1 MLNIILF
8 GPPGAGKGTQSEML
22 MKRYN
27 LNYISTG
34 EVLREEIR
42 KQTPLGMKAKA
53 IIESGGLVDDEIIV
67 QIMGNFM
74 RGVNKAEGFLFD
86 GFPRTYVQAYILD
99 GLLNRLQ
106 TSLTRIFILDVP
118 DEVCL
123 GRLLQRA
130 GKQNR
135 ADDNEQVIGRRLE
148 EYRHKTLPLLDFYE
162 SSGILTRI
170 SGLGTTDEVFA
181 RIDQQMAVEISRR
194 RTNLILFGYPGSGR
208 ATQAALLAKE
218 LHLTVISTGGLLNEE
233 RVSGSATGRE
243 LNRYLENGLL
253 VPDEIV
259 IRLIEKKLEQE
270 SANNRG
276 YIFKG
281 YPRTLVQAYILD
293 GLLRKQRTSITAV
306 VNLDVPQL
314 ELVRRLDAR
323 SRTEA
328 KMPYDSSAAT
338 IVNRLEEHQVRTL
351 PVLDYYAGQVPV
363 VEANGTGSPAE
374 VFQNLVSPV
383 KKAMLGLK

>member
-1 MLNIILF
+1 M
-8 GPPGAGKGTQSEML
+8 
-22 MKRYN
+22 
-27 LNYISTG
+27 
-34 EVLREEIR
+34 
-42 KQTPLGMKAKA
+42 
-53 IIESGGLVDDEIIV
+53 
-67 QIMGNFM
+67 
-74 RGVNKAEGFLFD
+74 
-86 GFPRTYVQAYILD
+86 
-99 GLLNRLQ
+99 
-106 TSLTRIFILDVP
+106 
-118 DEVCL
+118 
-123 GRLLQRA
+123 
-130 GKQNR
+130 
-135 ADDNEQVIGRRLE
+135 IGRRLE

-306 VNLDVPQL
+306 VTNPK
-314 ELVRRLDAR
+314 
-323 SRTEA
+323 T
-328 KMPYDSSAAT
+328 T
-338 IVNRLEEHQVRTL
+338 
-351 PVLDYYAGQVPV
+351 
-363 VEANGTGSPAE
+363 
-374 VFQNLVSPV
+374 VFPPP
-383 KKAMLGLK
+383 GGRW